1 MEISRI
7 YRSNADTKYCLEPS
21 VSVDVIEAKV
31 FADKKYILN
40 TDGNLGLNVAEP
52 KRTID
57 VKGQI
62 KTSSNNNYSH
72 LI

>member
-7 YRSNADTKYCLEPS
+7 LGPNADSKYACLEPS

-52 KRTID
+52 QND
-57 VKGQI
+57 WC
-62 KTSSNNNYSH
+62 
-72 LI
+72 